1 MWKGSD
7 CHSTPSCL
15 FLIAAGSTSPLRP
28 LLLGSQEGTAKEGP
42 VTTFQVKERDP
53 RPVLVSTSPPFSHLA
68 DWGQLH
74 LRKPETIILEDVSNK
89 REGTWALG

>member
-1 MWKGSD
+1 M
-7 CHSTPSCL
+7 
-15 FLIAAGSTSPLRP
+15 
-28 LLLGSQEGTAKEGP
+28 
-42 VTTFQVKERDP
+42 TTFQVKERDP